1 MSYDVLSP
9 TSSFS
14 IMGSDDDEL
23 LQFSSE
29 SGPKWNLV
37 IPPQENCEP
46 LHFKR
51 NCMLSQVFEKL
62 QELRSYG
69 LLTDV
74 TLVIEDKEIKA
85 HKVVL
90 AAAIP
95 YFYTLFTDVGR
106 PAEEVVVLDDP
117 DMHYGS
123 VEYLVSSCYSG
134 ELIVPAKEVRSLMI
148 TANALELDDVKEK
161 CADVL
166 VSWLNP
172 VNALEIKAF
181 CGTLGCRKA
190 VEECILSIQ
199 KHFVPITRSASFL
212 KLSVD
217 DLIAILEMDE
227 IHVDAEESVYEA
239 AARWLEA
246 DPGRAKHTWRV
257 LKCARLSLVKPS
269 FLVYVVSQHPLIR
282 EDLRCRDLVD
292 EAKNCHLVLDGY
304 IAPSL
309 HSNPRFCKNM
319 PGLVYVIGGH
329 SKGKPMNTLYIYNQ
343 LTKDWKKASCMN
355 YARRDPAIAL
365 CDSKVYAIGGLDTSG
380 RWDAFE
386 CYDVRED
393 KWEKLQPLSRKTCSL
408 VAAAVG
414 EKVYLLGG
422 DNGRSAY
429 SEVMV
434 YSPSTTLWSP
444 CCPMNAPRTG
454 AAVAVLDGFIYVIGG
469 CSGSTVYD
477 SVIRY
482 SPKEGKWE
490 DMPSMTESRCW
501 CAASIL
507 NGKIYVCGGST
518 TNIYHGDPGCYLN
531 SVECFDPKTSS
542 WSSVTPMKR
551 ERFHVALVAGPDSL
565 YAIGGSDSDAPSM
578 EIYHETTNEWELQ
591 PLPDNFPTRGAGAVV
606 LPMPVDELC

>member
-1 MSYDVLSP
+1 
-9 TSSFS
+9 
-14 IMGSDDDEL
+14 
-23 LQFSSE
+23 
-29 SGPKWNLV
+29 
-37 IPPQENCEP
+37 
-46 LHFKR
+46 
-51 NCMLSQVFEKL
+51 
-62 QELRSYG
+62 
-69 LLTDV
+69 
-74 TLVIEDKEIKA
+74 
-85 HKVVL
+85 
-90 AAAIP
+90 
-95 YFYTLFTDVGR
+95 
-106 PAEEVVVLDDP
+106 
-117 DMHYGS
+117 MHYGS

-319 PGLVYVIGGH
+319 PGL
-329 SKGKPMNTLYIYNQ
+329 
-343 LTKDWKKASCMN
+343 
-355 YARRDPAIAL
+355 
-365 CDSKVYAIGGLDTSG
+365 VYAIGGLDTSG